1 MSNENIS
8 QTRVSFYNKENMIK
22 ILIRIILWITLSLI
36 LLYGYFFFFTKS
48 ASTIWSITLLDR
60 DGKIITQVNNGE
72 KFSLPY
78 TWSIDIPLIQWI
90 ISIEDKRFYEHFWTD
105 IFAKWGS
112 ILQNIKHPDILRG
125 GSTITEQY
133 VKNKYFPESSRNI
146 FQKIRETIVAQII
159 EIKYSKEEILRKY
172 LDSVYMGNGIYG
184 IQNASEKYFQKSN
197 LKELTHEEIG
207 EIIIRIHSP
216 NLSGEVNQ
224 YANKVFQKLS
234 GKDFWWIYTALK
246 WEKQINKNI
255 LLTERIKKE
264 INNFC
269 KRNENHLIDFV
280 KEIPQKICAEDSLLL
295 QTTIDEPLSESIE
308 NIMEWVIT
316 PLERENIQNGAV
328 YIKENKTGKIL
339 AYIGNRK
346 EKRSWSLIDMIEE
359 RRSVGSVLKPF
370 VYKLAIE
377 NGADGESLLLDDTKV
392 YETEDA
398 QKKYIPENYVPKSYW
413 PVRLKE
419 ALWNSLN
426 TATVR
431 LSEKLGI
438 GKIAD
443 FYKTHGL
450 NLDHESGY
458 YGYGISLGSVELS
471 LENIVEWYTK
481 LSDLSDPSNFLIYQI
496 LSDKRNRAKTFGYS
510 SILNTSLPI
519 AVKTGTSTD
528 FRDNWTIGYSEDITI
543 WVWIGNADGSSMQ
556 DVSGVT
562 GAGPIFHQI
571 AETMIKKKY
580 IKNGLISTPTN
591 IIENYRCLDLSCFQ
605 KEHTYSKKWNTQKSI
620 LWENIYYES
629 DFLIPLTLEEKIKW
643 KIK

>member
-8 QTRVSFYNKENMIK
+8 QLRVSFYTRENMIK
-22 ILIRIILWITLSLI
+22 IRVRTISWITLLLI
-36 LLYGYFFFFTKS
+36 LLYGYFFLFTK
-48 ASTIWSITLLDR
+48 AVSTIWSITLLDR
-60 DGKIITQVNNGE
+60 EGSIIAQVNNGE

-78 TWSIDIPLIQWI
+78 TGSIDIPLIQWI

-146 FQKIRETIVAQII
+146 FKKIRETIVAQTI

-172 LDSVYMGNGIYG
+172 LDSVYMGNGVYG
-184 IQNASEKYFQKSN
+184 IQSASEKYFQKSN
-197 LKELTHEEIG
+197 LKELTSEEIG

-216 NLSGEVNQ
+216 NLSGNINQ

-234 GKDFWWIYTALK
+234 GKDFWWKYTELK
-246 WEKQINKNI
+246 WEKQINKNT
-255 LLTERIKKE
+255 LLTERFKKE

-269 KRNENHLIDFV
+269 KRNKNHLIDFV
-280 KEIPQKICAEDSLLL
+280 KEIPQKICTEDSLLL
-295 QTTIDEPLSESIE
+295 QTTIDEELSESIE
-308 NIMEWVIT
+308 NIMEGVIT
-316 PLERENIQNGAV
+316 PLESENIQNGAV

-339 AYIGNRK
+339 AYIGNRR
-346 EKRSWSLIDMIEE
+346 EKRSGSLIDMIEE
-359 RRSVGSVLKPF
+359 KRSVGSVLKPF

-392 YETEDA
+392 YETENT
-398 QKKYIPENYVPKSYW
+398 QKKYIPENYVPKSYG
-413 PVRLKE
+413 PIRLKE

-426 TATVR
+426 IATVR

-443 FYKTHGL
+443 FYKTHDL
-450 NLDHESGY
+450 YLDHDPGY

-471 LENIVEWYTK
+471 LENIIEWYKK

-510 SILNTSLPI
+510 SILNTSLPM

-528 FRDNWTIGYSEDITI
+528 FRDNWTIGYNPDITI

-571 AETMIKKKY
+571 AEMMIKKKY
-580 IKNGLISTPTN
+580 IRNELIPLPIS
-591 IIENYRCLDLSCFQ
+591 IIENYRCLDSSCFQ
-605 KEHTYSKKWNTQKSI
+605 KEHTYSKKWNSQKSI
-620 LWENIYYES
+620 LRENIYYES
-629 DFLIPLTLEEKIKW
+629 DFFIPLTLEEKIKW